1 MYSELL
7 SSQTELLAIRDRSF
21 SFFNDRFV
29 MKTTTKRHKRNDR
42 FLFEIIFKN
51 GRVQNDRFKKLLVS
65 LTIVKDKPL

>member
-1 MYSELL
+1 
-7 SSQTELLAIRDRSF
+7 
-21 SFFNDRFV
+21 